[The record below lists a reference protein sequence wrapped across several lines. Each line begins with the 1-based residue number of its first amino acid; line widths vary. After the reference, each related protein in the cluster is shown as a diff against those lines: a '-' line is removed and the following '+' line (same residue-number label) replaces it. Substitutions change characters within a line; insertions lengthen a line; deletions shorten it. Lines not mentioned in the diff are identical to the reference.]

1 MKVGAGGTAKD
12 SVEDAAIHL
21 DGVICTM
28 GDKVALDIE
37 QLSIAAGERV
47 AIVGHNGAGK
57 STLLRLLSGFARAEH
72 GVVSVLGQR
81 LPSQSSARSSRS
93 LKSLRSEVGQVL
105 QGLHLVQ
112 RLSALD
118 NVLIGAL
125 GRLSGWRT
133 WLRWHRPEDVAE
145 AKAALREVG
154 LLAKADM
161 RVDRLSG
168 GERQKVAIARML
180 MQRARLIL
188 ADEPTA
194 ALDPQAAAEVCA
206 LLARAAQGQRGATLI
221 SVVHNPALLPLLA
234 DRVVGLRQGRIA
246 FDLPV
251 AKVDDACLLSLYRAA
266 PRNVM
271 ALAADSPD
279 LIAEPA

>member
-1 MKVGAGGTAKD
+1 MSAQACSGTA
-12 SVEDAAIHL
+12 AIRL
-21 DGVICTM
+21 EGVVCTL
-28 GDKVALDIE
+28 GGKAVLDIGE
-37 QLSIAAGERV
+37 LRIAAGERV

-57 STLLRLLSGFARAEH
+57 STLLRLLSGFIQPER
-72 GVVSVLGQR
+72 GMVCVLGQHLQAPMTPR
-81 LPSQSSARSSRS
+81 Q
-93 LKSLRSEVGQVL
+93 LRALRREIGQVL

-125 GRLSGWRT
+125 GRTSGWRT
-133 WLRWHRPEDVAE
+133 WLRWPRAEQVAE
-145 AKAALREVG
+145 AEAALQEAG
-154 LLAKADM
+154 LLAKADV

-168 GERQKVAIARML
+168 GERQKVAFARMR

-194 ALDPQAAAEVCA
+194 ALDPQAAIEVCVQ
-206 LLARAAQGQRGATLI
+206 LGHAAQQATLV

-234 DRVVGLRQGRIA
+234 DRVIGLRQGQIA

-251 AKVDDACLLSLYRAA
+251 AQVGDETLLDLYRAA
-266 PRNVM
+266 PETRPG
-271 ALAADSPD
+271 ALQDATLRP
-279 LIAEPA
+279 EPA